1 MGKKRYLCTQITER
15 KMKKVISTKQLMT
28 SIGCLLFSL
37 FTQAQTRITV
47 LTDTHVMGPGLLISD
62 GTAWQNA
69 LANDRKLI
77 DYGKDIFDQLVD
89 QLINSDKPDLV
100 LITGDMTKD
109 GEMLSHQYV
118 VEQLDRLRQAGIKT
132 YVIPGNHDRG
142 TGNALYFNGDATNK
156 AATPKVQDFMNLY
169 ENYGYGS
176 ESSFAPSTLT
186 YACEPIDGL
195 VLIGID
201 SGSDGSVSE
210 EVLDWVCEQAEKA
223 SNEGK
228 QVLAMMH
235 HALFPH
241 FNGEDKF
248 ISTAVVKNY
257 EVVRNRL
264 ADAGIRVVLTGHFH
278 TSDIAKDFNGDL
290 TKPIYDIST
299 GSTVSYPCDYRQL
312 TLSSD
317 RRQLRVETKSMKEL
331 NGDKYFSTTAKNRL
345 NESMTTL
352 AQRALG
358 NEMAAEMAAK
368 AFIIHAEGN
377 ENKSSDA
384 KSVISTFNMAKLFL
398 KNNATINK
406 KLQEK
411 GLTWDS
417 AEAIIRSMMEDK
429 SQYGINGREN
439 QTDDRS
445 VTIQMPEVKQPTGI
459 NSIKK
464 TETPNEYYSLQ
475 GFRIQSPQKRGFFI
489 RNRELVVTR

>member
-15 KMKKVISTKQLMT
+15 KMKKVISTKQLLT

-118 VEQLDRLRQAGIKT
+118 VGQLDRLRQAGIKT

-195 VLIGID
+195 VL
-201 SGSDGSVSE
+201 
-210 EVLDWVCEQAEKA
+210 
-223 SNEGK
+223 NEGK

-384 KSVISTFNMAKLFL
+384 KSVISTFKMAKLIL

-475 GFRIQSPQKRGFFI
+475 GFRIQTPQKRGFFI